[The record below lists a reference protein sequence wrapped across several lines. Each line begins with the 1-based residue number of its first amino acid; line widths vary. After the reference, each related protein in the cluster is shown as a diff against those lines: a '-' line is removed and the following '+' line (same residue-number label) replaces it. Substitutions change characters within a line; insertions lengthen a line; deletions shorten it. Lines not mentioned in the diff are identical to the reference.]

1 MTMAK
6 HLSLVVKFLTAK
18 NLHAG
23 YGGLFG
29 CCFVLI
35 CLNVVHKNT
44 LQGKSGNEFSAQ
56 ETRPLKKAENK
67 KTNHQKSNLTIYT
80 NI

>member
-6 HLSLVVKFLTAK
+6 HLSLVVKFFTAK
-18 NLHAG
+18 YRNAG

-35 CLNVVHKNT
+35 CFNVVDKNT
-44 LQGKSGNEFSAQ
+44 PQGESGNELSTQ
-56 ETRPLKKAENK
+56 ETRP
-67 KTNHQKSNLTIYT
+67 
-80 NI
+80 

>member
-6 HLSLVVKFLTAK
+6 HLSLVVKFLTAR

-35 CLNVVHKNT
+35 CFDVVDKST
-44 LQGKSGNEFSAQ
+44 LQAKSGNEFPAQ
-56 ETRPLKKAENK
+56 ETRP
-67 KTNHQKSNLTIYT
+67 
-80 NI
+80 

>member
-6 HLSLVVKFLTAK
+6 HLSLVVKFLTAR

-35 CLNVVHKNT
+35 RFNVVDKST
-44 LQGKSGNEFSAQ
+44 LQAKSGNEFPAQ
-56 ETRPLKKAENK
+56 ETRP
-67 KTNHQKSNLTIYT
+67 
-80 NI
+80 

>member
-6 HLSLVVKFLTAK
+6 HLSLVVKFLTAR

-35 CLNVVHKNT
+35 CFNVVDKST
-44 LQGKSGNEFSAQ
+44 LQAKSGNEFPAQ
-56 ETRPLKKAENK
+56 EKRP
-67 KTNHQKSNLTIYT
+67 
-80 NI
+80 

>member
-1 MTMAK
+1 MTMAT
-6 HLSLVVKFLTAK
+6 HLSLVVKFLTAR

-35 CLNVVHKNT
+35 CFNVVDKST
-44 LQGKSGNEFSAQ
+44 LQAKSGNEFPAQ
-56 ETRPLKKAENK
+56 ETRP
-67 KTNHQKSNLTIYT
+67 
-80 NI
+80 